1 MPKWTRR
8 NRGDLLCF
16 EAGVLVEAMKVS
28 PGWIRSE
35 EDSPKF
41 SEPGTPD
48 KNHEAEPPREKNS
61 RFNARKRT
69 TGEEAL
75 LFADE
80 QENSLPNGTF
90 AKTLSAKL
98 PLFVPSSSR
107 VNYDMTGYIQ
117 Y

>member
-1 MPKWTRR
+1 
-8 NRGDLLCF
+8 
-16 EAGVLVEAMKVS
+16 MKVS

-48 KNHEAEPPREKNS
+48 KNNEAEPPREKNS

-90 AKTLSAKL
+90 AKKTICEVAFIRSFQLKSEL
-98 PLFVPSSSR
+98 
-107 VNYDMTGYIQ
+107 
-117 Y
+117 